1 MTRRSETARAGR
13 PDAVRASR
21 AAACLTALLM
31 ITLSSP
37 TAPGRIQQPGPAT
50 GGEVVDRM
58 MATVNGQLITYT
70 DLLWQLALEP
80 GTPLDRPRAADLRK
94 VLETVIDQRI
104 IYHEA
109 EKLPHIHAD
118 DREVEPAL
126 AELVRRFPSQTE
138 FQRRVASVGL
148 TSGQLREIV
157 RERVEIEKYVNFRFR
172 SFTVVTPQEVEGYYR
187 DVYVPRRRRQS
198 PGVIVPALKEVYKEI
213 ERTVIE
219 DKVAAD
225 LSKFF
230 DEVRDTADIEILN
243 QP

>member
-1 MTRRSETARAGR
+1 M
-13 PDAVRASR
+13 
-21 AAACLTALLM
+21 
-31 ITLSSP
+31 
-37 TAPGRIQQPGPAT
+37 
-50 GGEVVDRM
+50 
-58 MATVNGQLITYT
+58 
-70 DLLWQLALEP
+70 
-80 GTPLDRPRAADLRK
+80 
-94 VLETVIDQRI
+94 
-104 IYHEA
+104 
-109 EKLPHIHAD
+109 
-118 DREVEPAL
+118 
-126 AELVRRFPSQTE
+126 
-138 FQRRVASVGL
+138 
-148 TSGQLREIV
+148 

-198 PGVIVPALKEVYKEI
+198 PGRIVPALKEVYKEI